1 MSMYS
6 DGGNNRVEK
15 LLKESELDR
24 LTSEVSKRLENITNY
39 TEDLQE
45 FEEKLG
51 SNSDTKSF
59 RAKMREKIDQT
70 QKEIKSTL
78 DVLAGIDNLE
88 LKTKNEQENR
98 NKMSKRFKDAFTKEK
113 DKYTAILKQINAKE
127 KVHIDLARRSTIKA
141 EGTSSFAN
149 GDDPNS
155 YSKADEMQIQEINY
169 NEEVI
174 NDREEDVQ
182 KVKEAV
188 NLMNEISK
196 QQAMEI
202 HKQGED
208 LEIVVDNIGSTKD
221 NVQKANKQLETA
233 YKYEKSSSRKNL
245 YICLIVMIIAAVVVV
260 VALYG

>member
-6 DGGNNRVEK
+6 DGGNNREK

-24 LTSEVSKRLENITNY
+24 LTSEVSKKLENITNY

-127 KVHIDLARRSTIKA
+127 KSAYRSC
-141 EGTSSFAN
+141 S
-149 GDDPNS
+149 
-155 YSKADEMQIQEINY
+155 
-169 NEEVI
+169 
-174 NDREEDVQ
+174 
-182 KVKEAV
+182 
-188 NLMNEISK
+188 
-196 QQAMEI
+196 
-202 HKQGED
+202 
-208 LEIVVDNIGSTKD
+208 
-221 NVQKANKQLETA
+221 
-233 YKYEKSSSRKNL
+233 
-245 YICLIVMIIAAVVVV
+245 
-260 VALYG
+260 